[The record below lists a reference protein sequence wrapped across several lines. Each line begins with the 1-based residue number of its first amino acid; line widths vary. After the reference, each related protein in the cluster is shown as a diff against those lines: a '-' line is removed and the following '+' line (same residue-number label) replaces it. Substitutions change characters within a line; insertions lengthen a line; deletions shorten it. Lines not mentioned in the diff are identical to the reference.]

1 MYEYNG
7 EKQRNKEAVSMEYK
21 QEPPN
26 AIQIELAEGCNLAC
40 SFCGIQAIR
49 ENGADGP
56 KKVRGKGSGPYKF
69 LSMEVAERIADSI
82 VEAKWNSR
90 LEFAMHGEPTMHPN
104 YHDMIKLFRTKLPK
118 ASIMMTS
125 NGGGLLL
132 GEGLNANINKLM
144 EVGLNVLFLDNYDGI
159 KIVDKIQA
167 KYEGPYEV
175 IQYPH
180 DKRGNPHKR
189 RKPKE
194 HHIVV
199 GTDLTLAT
207 DGTHAQVS
215 NHAGSAFPLNDKQEG
230 KRCAKPFR
238 ELSLR
243 WDGKV
248 ALCCNDWTGWYK
260 CGDIMEEKINEIW
273 TNDLFLGARTRLYH
287 GSRDFG
293 PCRGCDN
300 ATIRNGLL
308 PDRMGKVEMPKPT
321 IQTDKHVEEAL
332 KGGTYTKQVKPIFDF
347 I

>member
-1 MYEYNG
+1 MSEYNG
-7 EKQRNKEAVSMEYK
+7 EEQRNEEAVNMEYK

-26 AIQIELAEGCNLAC
+26 SIQIELVEGCNLAC

-49 ENGADGP
+49 ENGANGP
-56 KKVRGKGSGPYKF
+56 DKVRGKASKPYKF
-69 LSMEVAERIADSI
+69 LSREVALRIVKEIAD
-82 VEAKWNSR
+82 AKWNSR
-90 LEFAMHGEPTMHPN
+90 IEFAMHGEPTMHPD
-104 YHDMIKLFRTKLPK
+104 YQSIIELFRHWLPK
-118 ASIMMTS
+118 ASLMMTS

-132 GEGLNANINKLM
+132 DEGLNHNINTLM
-144 EVGLNVLFLDNYDGI
+144 RKGLNVLFLDNYEGI

-167 KYEGPYEV
+167 KYDGPHEV

-189 RKPKE
+189 RKPNE

-199 GTDLTLAT
+199 GADLTLAT

-215 NHAGSAFPLNDKQEG
+215 NHAGSAFPLNNKQEG

-238 ELSLR
+238 ELSFR
-243 WDGKV
+243 WDGNV
-248 ALCCNDWTGWYK
+248 SLCCNDWTGWYK
-260 CGDIMEEKINEIW
+260 CGNIMDESINGIW
-273 TNDLFLGARTRLYH
+273 TNDMFQAARTKLYH
-287 GSRDFG
+287 GERDFG

-308 PDRMGKVEMPKPT
+308 PDRMGKVDMPKPT
-321 IQTDKHVEEAL
+321 IETDKHIEEAL
-332 KGGTYTKQVKPIFDF
+332 KGGTYTKQVKPVFDF